1 MEDHEL
7 GIVGLATMGMNLAR
21 NLASHG
27 VRVAVFN
34 RTRQRT
40 DEFMA
45 TYGAEGDFKPAAT
58 LEELVHNLTPP
69 RAILLM
75 VKAGSP
81 VDEGIDALSMLLEPG
96 DTLID
101 GGNSLFHDTRR
112 RAAAAAR
119 AGLGFLGMGVSGGEE
134 GALLGPSLMPGG
146 SRESYEHVEEM
157 LNAIAA
163 KVDGVPCC
171 TYIGPDGA
179 GHFVKMVHNGIE
191 YADIQLIAESYDIL
205 RSALGLSPSE
215 LASIFREWNEG
226 RLQSYLIEITANVL
240 AKSSGSD
247 GALVDA
253 IEDEAEQKGTGR
265 WTSESALELGVP
277 LTGITEAVFARVLSS
292 QKSERVNAAG
302 ILTGPAASHIRY
314 DRDMGLVDDVRDA
327 LYAAKI
333 VAYAQGFEHLQA
345 GSREYEWGLDLGAL
359 ATIWRGGCII
369 RAAFL
374 DRIKDVY
381 VQHPD
386 LPNLMLAPFF
396 QEALASGQ
404 EAWRRVVKTAVERGV
419 PTPAFSSSLAYYDGY
434 RRARGPANLIQGLR
448 DYFGAH
454 TYHRVDREGAFH
466 TRWAQDGAEVK
477 VD

>member
-1 MEDHEL
+1 
-7 GIVGLATMGMNLAR
+7 
-21 NLASHG
+21 
-27 VRVAVFN
+27 
-34 RTRQRT
+34 
-40 DEFMA
+40 
-45 TYGAEGDFKPAAT
+45 
-58 LEELVHNLTPP
+58 
-69 RAILLM
+69 M

-157 LNAIAA
+157 LNEIA
-163 KVDGVPCC
+163 
-171 TYIGPDGA
+171 
-179 GHFVKMVHNGIE
+179 
-191 YADIQLIAESYDIL
+191 
-205 RSALGLSPSE
+205 
-215 LASIFREWNEG
+215 
-226 RLQSYLIEITANVL
+226 ANVL
-240 AKSSGSD
+240 AKGSNSN
-247 GALVDA
+247 GALVDV

-277 LTGITEAVFARVLSS
+277 LTGITEAVFARILSS
-292 QKSERVNAAG
+292 QKGERVKAAG
-302 ILTGPAASHIRY
+302 ILTGPAASHIHY

-374 DRIKDVY
+374 DRIKDAY
-381 VQHPD
+381 VEQPG

-404 EAWRRVVKTAVERGV
+404 DAWRRVVKTAVERGV
-419 PTPAFSSSLAYYDGY
+419 PIPAFSSSLAYYDGY
-434 RRARGPANLIQGLR
+434 RRARGPANLIQALR

-454 TYHRVDREGAFH
+454 TYHRIDREGAFH
-466 TRWAQDGAEVK
+466 TRWGQDGSEVK
-477 VD
+477 VE